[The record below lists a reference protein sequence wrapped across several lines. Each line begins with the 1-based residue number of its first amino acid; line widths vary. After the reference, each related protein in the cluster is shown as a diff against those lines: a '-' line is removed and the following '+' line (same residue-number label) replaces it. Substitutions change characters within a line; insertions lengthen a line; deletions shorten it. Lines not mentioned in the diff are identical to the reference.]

1 VSPVAERWL
10 KFNFVGAVGI
20 AVQFAALALFADLLH
35 LNYLAATALAVET
48 AVLHNFLWHQRFTWK
63 HLPRGAA
70 SDVALRLF
78 RFHLGN
84 GLVSIAGNLLLMR
97 LLTGSLHLD
106 KYPAAAL
113 AIAVCAL
120 ANFTVSEW
128 FVFRR

>member
-20 AVQFAALALFADLLH
+20 AVQFAALALFADLLR

-48 AVLHNFLWHQRFTWK
+48 AVLHNFLWHQSFTWK
-63 HLPRGAA
+63 HLPRGR
-70 SDVALRLF
+70 SEIALRLF

-97 LLTGSLHLD
+97 LLTGSLHVD

-120 ANFTVSEW
+120 ANFTVSEC